1 MARIV
6 AKIGDIFEATL
17 KSGESRYFQYVA
29 NDLTQLNSSVIRV
42 FKRKFAPNEPVDLE
56 ALVQGE
62 VEFNVH
68 TMLKPG
74 IQLNYWRKVGKS
86 GNIGNPTQI
95 LFRETEDSGN
105 VSIQISHRWYVWRIG
120 EDFRNVGRLKGENR
134 LAEEGGVMPPIAIM
148 NRLETGEYQ
157 YFIHGFE

>member
-6 AKIGDIFEATL
+6 TKIGDIFEATL
-17 KSGESRYFQYVA
+17 ENGESRYFQYVA

-42 FKRKFAPNEPVDLE
+42 FKRKFAPNEAVDLE
-56 ALVQGE
+56 VLVQGE

-74 IQLNYWRKVGKS
+74 IQLNYCRKVGNS
-86 GNIGNPTQI
+86 GNVGNPTQI
-95 LFRETEDSGN
+95 LFRATEDSGN
-105 VSIQISHRWYVWRIG
+105 VSIPISHRWYVWRIG